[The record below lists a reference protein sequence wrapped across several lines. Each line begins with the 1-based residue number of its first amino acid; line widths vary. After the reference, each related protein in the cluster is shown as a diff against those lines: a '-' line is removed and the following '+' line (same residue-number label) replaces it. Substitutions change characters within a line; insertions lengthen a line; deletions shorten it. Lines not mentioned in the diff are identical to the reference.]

1 MLHYA
6 MEEDGNEPGAEQ
18 NRVKFVDIDPAKG
31 SATGYIAKYISK
43 NIDGV
48 GLDEDIEGGDA
59 LIAAKRVE
67 AWASCWGIRQFQ
79 QIGNVSITVWRELR
93 RLLTVQTDTVVEQ
106 ARQLADN
113 SNWQGFIK
121 LMGGA
126 VGKRKDQP
134 LRPYYQYELNQY
146 TGEIKTG
153 QFDGLIL
160 YKLKGIL
167 SAGKAVIT
175 RLRQWRLE
183 QAKGRSTLLLGVL

>member
-1 MLHYA
+1 MIWLGY
-6 MEEDGNEPGAEQ
+6 
-18 NRVKFVDIDPAKG
+18 FWG
-31 SATGYIAKYISK
+31 SIS
-43 NIDGV
+43 
-48 GLDEDIEGGDA
+48 
-59 LIAAKRVE
+59 
-67 AWASCWGIRQFQ
+67 
-79 QIGNVSITVWRELR
+79 SITVWRELR
-93 RLLTVQTDTVVEQ
+93 RLLTEQTDTVVEQ

-126 VGKRKDQP
+126 VGKRKAQP
-134 LRPYYQYELNQY
+134 LRPYYQYELNQD

-175 RLRQWRLE
+175 RLHQWRLE